1 MEAVPRR
8 TGGRVRTR
16 QANRVHVRAV
26 VDSLRRIVRAF
37 RISARALEDR
47 LGISAAQLFV
57 LHQLKEDDATS
68 IDELAARTMTH
79 QSSVSVVVGRLAER
93 RLVTRRVAA
102 DDARRTEIALTAN
115 GHALLRKAPEVMQER
130 LIGALARLGP
140 DQLHS
145 LAQQLT
151 ALVRELEMDRG
162 EAGMFFDDESAI
174 ANGRAARRPALRPR

>member
-8 TGGRVRTR
+8 TGGRVRAR
-16 QANRVHVRAV
+16 RANRAHVREV

-47 LGISAAQLFV
+47 FGISAAQLFV
-57 LHQLKEDDATS
+57 LHQLKQDDATS

-93 RLVTRRVAA
+93 RLVTRRAA
-102 DDARRTEIALTAN
+102 SDDARRTEIALTAN
-115 GHALLRKAPEVMQER
+115 GRALLRKAPEVMQER

-140 DQLHS
+140 AQLHS

-151 ALVRELEMDRG
+151 ALVRELEIDRG
-162 EAGMFFDDESAI
+162 AAGMFLEDESAV
-174 ANGRAARRPALRPR
+174 ANGRAARRQSLRPR